1 MKKFIGFVITLLFI
15 NEFTKAQCIVPVNA
29 TVSPS
34 IICPGQQVTLDAN
47 VLPVNCGLSSVC
59 TGNIQSSDVGSGATA
74 QPGAPTAAPT
84 LFGNYLKS
92 GRNQMLYTA
101 AELFPALGGPCLIR
115 KIAFNLSPFNSSA
128 GLSNFVVKMTC
139 TNVTA
144 LNNWE
149 GNLTTVYSSA
159 NPFTPLPG
167 WLNVITLTTP
177 MAWDGVSNLVIDICW
192 YVPAAFGSQNNKA
205 QCTNTT
211 FNSYLYL
218 MSNNDVCG
226 TALPPNISTLRPNI
240 RFNYCVPDINDYAVI
255 WTPNTGPNA
264 VTIPDTS
271 HTTANPVATTTYI
284 INVDSGGCVG
294 ADTVTV
300 LVDTS
305 HVSAGNDINT
315 CPGFN
320 NNLIATPIGNVIPG
334 PASFSWTT
342 LAGTNVGNTA
352 TISVNPAVNTT
363 YVVTMNGGACIKR
376 DTVRVNLTGLAVT
389 ATPTNI
395 TCNAANNGKIKVTNN
410 GVAPFTFVWGANA
423 GTGNVDSAK
432 NLAPGNF
439 SVTVTDA
446 QGCSG
451 SASAT
456 IVEPTAVTFLSPNT
470 TNVSCNGGNNG
481 EIIVHPTGGTGAPY
495 TFSWSGGL
503 PNNDTVSTLL
513 AGAYAVTVRDGNNC
527 SAVANLNISEPIA
540 LAFNPAQTKNIRCL
554 NGNDGFIMVSVSGGS
569 GSYVYDWSHDANFHQ
584 TNATNLAA
592 GTYLVT
598 VTDVNNCSLSI
609 SYTLIQPVN
618 GVTFNAPVI
627 VNTSCFGYSNG
638 SITVN
643 PTGGALPYVYAW
655 NTAPA
660 QNTQTATGLS
670 AQAYTISVTDDSLC
684 TSTASYTVNQPP
696 QISIAG
702 VVTDAKCNG
711 SSDGAIDIT
720 ITNGVNPLTYL
731 WSYLATTTQDL
742 TAIPAGNYSVTV
754 TDNTSCSQTASYVV
768 AQPTVLVLNA
778 PTITNVS
785 CFAGNDGSI
794 TANPSGGTPNY
805 SYIWNPNAGTG
816 QTISTLA
823 ANTYLLTVTDANSC
837 AVIVSYQVAEPA
849 TALSFGAPV
858 LVDVLC
864 NGFSTGSITVSV
876 SGGTGAYTYSW
887 SQDLALNNSTASLLL
902 AGTYTT
908 TVTDANNCSLSTSNT
923 INQPTAIS
931 FGAQNITN
939 VSCAGSSDGVA
950 QITVSGGVGNYS
962 YTWNGVNG
970 SNPQSNLAAN
980 NYTVIVTDANLCTAS
995 TSVLITEPGAIFVT
1009 LTPHD
1014 VKCFGGNDGS
1024 IDASVSGGSPG
1035 YFYVWSDTQAGTSD
1049 TMLTAGLY
1057 TITVFDSRNCSVS
1070 SSTNVNQP
1078 TVLGVNA
1085 TSTQVSCAGSV
1096 DGIISAVAN
1105 GGTSP
1110 FSYTLMQSGS
1120 ALQTN
1125 TSGNFTGLNSGNY
1138 DVDVVDA
1145 NGCPATTPVFI
1156 AAPVAD
1162 IYTYTVDS
1170 TSCFG
1175 SDYSDGAVHVDGQPI
1190 QNMPF
1195 QYGVDGGALSYSG
1208 DIYNLS
1214 AGNHMVNAVNH
1225 WGCAT
1230 NIPIV
1235 IPEPLNGVA
1244 DVFPHDTTLQLGES
1258 IQLYSTFSPFPASTI
1273 TSYSWS
1279 PSIGLNCI
1287 DCASPLVTPFNH
1299 LTQYTLTITYNG
1311 HCVASTGLTISVE
1324 NHLKTFIPNSFS
1336 PNGDGNNDEFRIY
1349 GEGIKLIDLK
1359 VFNRWGEKVFET
1371 DNQLQGWDGTFKGE
1385 VQNPSVFAYW
1395 VRITFLDDKKVDR
1408 VGSVTLIR

>member
-1 MKKFIGFVITLLFI
+1 MKNLVLVFSLLSLSI
-15 NEFTKAQCIVPVNA
+15 LSNSQCIVPVNA

-34 IICPGQQVTLDAN
+34 IVCPGQQVHLDAN
-47 VLPVNCGLSSVC
+47 LLPVNCGANFSCNGQTTSLVI
-59 TGNIQSSDVGSGATA
+59 GNGAIS
-74 QPGAPTAAPT
+74 QPGGPGGSPT
-84 LFGNYLKS
+84 LLGNFKES
-92 GRNQMLYTA
+92 GRNQLLYTA
-101 AELFPALGGPCLIR
+101 AELLTVLGGPCVIR
-115 KIAFNLSPFNSSA
+115 TIAFNLSPYNSASA
-128 GLSNFVVKMTC
+128 LSNFVIQMGC
-139 TNVTA
+139 TNTA
-144 LNNWE
+144 VLNTWE
-149 GNLTTVYSSA
+149 PNLTTVHTNVVGYA
-159 NPFTPLPG
+159 PVPAWNNFTLNTPF
-167 WLNVITLTTP
+167 
-177 MAWDGVSNLVIDICW
+177 AWDGVSNIVIDICW
-192 YVPAAFGSQNNKA
+192 YSPATFGVQNNKA
-205 QCTNTT
+205 QCTNTA

-218 MSNNDVCG
+218 MASNNLCG
-226 TALPPNISTLRPNI
+226 TALAPNVSTLRPNI
-240 RFNYCVPDINDYAVI
+240 RFTYCVPDINDYNVL
-255 WTPNTGPNA
+255 WTPSAGINA
-264 VTIPDTS
+264 PVIIDTA
-271 HTTANPVATTTYI
+271 HTTANPIVSTTYI
-284 INVDSGGCVG
+284 IHVDSGGCVG

-300 LVDTS
+300 TVDNST
-305 HVSAGNDINT
+305 VSAGADINT

-320 NNLIATPIGNVIPG
+320 NNLTATVTGVAIPG
-334 PASFSWTT
+334 PATFVWTT
-342 LAGTNVGNTA
+342 LAGANVGNTA
-352 TISVNPAVNTT
+352 TIAVNPVVNTT
-363 YVVTMNGGACIKR
+363 YVLTMNGGACVKR
-376 DTVRVNLTGLAVT
+376 DTISVNLTGLSVT

-395 TCNAANNGKIKVTNN
+395 SCNAANNGKIKVTSS
-410 GVAPFTFVWGANA
+410 GMAPFTFVWSANA
-423 GTGNVDSAK
+423 GTGNVDSAIG
-432 NLAPGNF
+432 LTPGIF

-456 IVEPTAVTFLSPNT
+456 VVEPSAVTLSQT
-470 TNVSCNGGNNG
+470 ITNLSCNGGSDG
-481 EIIVHPTGGTGAPY
+481 RIVMNPIGGTGAPY
-495 TFSWSGGL
+495 NFSWSSGL
-503 PNNDTVSTLL
+503 PNNDTVTGLM
-513 AGAYAVTVRDGNNC
+513 AGAYSVTVRDGNNC
-527 SAVANLNISEPIA
+527 SAVANLNLSQPTA
-540 LAFNPAQTKNIRCL
+540 LVFNTAITKNIRCL
-554 NGNDGFIMVSVSGGS
+554 NGSDGFITVSASGGS
-569 GSYVYDWSHDANFHQ
+569 GGWVYDWSHDATFHQ
-584 TNATNLAA
+584 TNATNLSA
-592 GTYLVT
+592 GIYVVT
-598 VTDVNNCSLSI
+598 VTDINGCSVSI
-609 SYTLIQPVN
+609 SYTLTQPVN
-618 GVTFNAPVI
+618 GVTFNAAVI
-627 VNTSCFGYSNG
+627 VNTSCFGYNNG
-638 SITVN
+638 SITAN

-655 NTAPA
+655 NTTPI

-684 TSTASYTVNQPP
+684 TSTASYIVNEPP
-696 QISIAG
+696 QISITG
-702 VVTDAKCNG
+702 TVTDAKCNG
-711 SSDGAIDIT
+711 SIDGAIDIT
-720 ITNGVNPLTYL
+720 ITNGVGALTYL
-731 WSYLATTTQDL
+731 WSYLATATQDL

-778 PTITNVS
+778 PTITNVT
-785 CFAGNDGSI
+785 CFAGNDGSV
-794 TANPSGGTPNY
+794 TANPSGGTPTY
-805 SYIWNPNAGTG
+805 SYTWNPNAGTG
-816 QTISTLA
+816 QTIGTLA
-823 ANTYLLTVTDANSC
+823 ANNYLLTVTDANGC
-837 AVIVSYQVAEPA
+837 TVTNSYPVTEPA

-858 LVDVLC
+858 IVDILC
-864 NGFSTGSITVSV
+864 NGANTGSITVSV

-887 SQDLALNNSTASLLL
+887 SQDLTLNNSTASSLLG
-902 AGTYTT
+902 GTYTT

-923 INQPTAIS
+923 INQPSAIS

-950 QITVSGGVGNYS
+950 QITVSGGTGAYT

-980 NYTVIVTDANLCTAS
+980 NYNVIVTDANSCTAS

-1014 VKCFGGNDGS
+1014 VNCFGGNDGS
-1024 IDASVSGGSPG
+1024 IDAAVSGGSPG
-1035 YFYVWSDTQAGTSD
+1035 YLYVWSDTQAGTSD

-1110 FSYTLMQSGS
+1110 FSYTLMQSGTT
-1120 ALQTN
+1120 LQTN

-1162 IYTYTVDS
+1162 VYTYTVDS

-1175 SDYSDGAVHVDGQPI
+1175 SDYTDGAVHVDGQPI
-1190 QNMPF
+1190 QNQPF
-1195 QYGVDGGALSYSG
+1195 QYGIDGGALSFSG

-1214 AGNHMVNAVNH
+1214 AGNHIVNAVNY
-1225 WGCAT
+1225 WGCT
-1230 NIPIV
+1230 TTIPII

-1258 IQLYSTFSPFPASTI
+1258 IQLNSFFSPFPASTI

-1279 PSIGLNCI
+1279 PSIGLSCT
-1287 DCASPLVTPFNH
+1287 DCAKPLVTPFNH
-1299 LTQYTLTITYNG
+1299 LTQYTLTITYNNR
-1311 HCVASTGLTISVE
+1311 CVASTGLTISVE

-1359 VFNRWGEKVFET
+1359 IFNRWGEKVFET

>member
-1 MKKFIGFVITLLFI
+1 MKKFIGIAVALFFI
-15 NEFTKAQCIVPVNA
+15 NEFTSAQCIVPVNA
-29 TVSPS
+29 TVTPS
-34 IICPGQQVTLDAN
+34 VICPGQQVHLDAN
-47 VLPVNCGLSSVC
+47 LLPINCGANFSCTGQTLSSSV
-59 TGNIQSSDVGSGATA
+59 GNGTTS
-74 QPGAPTAAPT
+74 QPGGPAGSPTI
-84 LFGNYLKS
+84 LGNFLKS
-92 GRNQMLYTA
+92 GRNEMLYTA
-101 AELFPALGGPCLIR
+101 AELLPILGGPCVLR
-115 KIAFNLSPFNSSA
+115 TLAFNLSPFNSNA
-128 GLSNFVVKMTC
+128 GLGNFTVKMTC
-139 TNVTA
+139 TNVAA
-144 LNNWE
+144 LNTWE
-149 GNLTTVYSSA
+149 NNLTTVYTSA
-159 NPFTPLPG
+159 IPFAPAAG
-167 WLNVITLTTP
+167 WGSIITLTSP
-177 MAWDGVSNLVIDICW
+177 FAWDGVSNLIVDVCW
-192 YVPAAFGSQNNKA
+192 YSPSTFGSQNNKA
-205 QCTNTT
+205 QCTTT
-211 FNSYLYL
+211 LFNSYLYL

-226 TALPPNISTLRPNI
+226 TVLAPTVSTLRPNI
-240 RFNYCVPDINDYAVI
+240 RFTYCVPDINDYNVL
-255 WTPNTGPNA
+255 WTPNAGINA
-264 VTIPDTS
+264 PVTPDTA
-271 HTTANPVATTTYI
+271 HTTANPIVTTTYI
-284 INVDSGGCVG
+284 INVDSGGCTG
-294 ADTVTV
+294 ADTVIV
-300 LVDTS
+300 QVDNST
-305 HVSAGNDINT
+305 VSAGSDINT

-320 NNLIATPIGNVIPG
+320 NNLVATVTGTVIPG
-334 PASFSWTT
+334 PASFAWTT
-342 LAGTNVGNTA
+342 LAGAPVGNTA
-352 TISVNPAVNTT
+352 TVSVNPVANTT
-363 YVVTMNGGACIKR
+363 YVVTMNGGACVKR
-376 DTVRVNLTGLAVT
+376 DTVNVNLTGLAVT

-395 TCNAANNGKIKVTNN
+395 TCNSANNGKIHVTST
-410 GVAPFTFVWGANA
+410 GVAPLTFVWSANA
-423 GTGNVDSAK
+423 GTGNVDSAVG
-432 NLAPGNF
+432 LVPGNF

-456 IVEPTAVTFLSPNT
+456 IIEPSAVSLTQT
-470 TNVSCNGGNNG
+470 ITNVSCNGGNNG
-481 EIIVHPTGGTGAPY
+481 MIVMHPVGGTGAPY
-495 TFSWSGGL
+495 TFSWSSGL
-503 PNNDTVSTLL
+503 PNNDTVSNLL
-513 AGAYAVTVRDGNNC
+513 AGAYSVTVRDGNNC
-527 SAVANLNISEPIA
+527 SAVANLNVGQPTA
-540 LAFNPAQTKNIRCL
+540 LVFNAAQTKNIRCL
-554 NGNDGFIMVSVSGGS
+554 NGSDGFITVSVSGGS
-569 GSYVYDWSHDANFHQ
+569 GTYTYDWSHDATFHQ
-584 TNATNLAA
+584 TNATNLPA
-592 GTYLVT
+592 GNYVIT
-598 VTDVNNCSLSI
+598 VTDINNCSLSI
-609 SYTLIQPVN
+609 SYTLTQPVN

-627 VNTSCFGYSNG
+627 VNTSCFGYTNG
-638 SITVN
+638 SITAN
-643 PTGGALPYVYAW
+643 PTGGAQPYIYAW
-655 NTAPA
+655 NTTPT
-660 QNTQTATGLS
+660 QNTQTATGLT
-670 AQAYTISVTDDSLC
+670 AQSYTISVTDDSLC

-696 QISIAG
+696 QISING
-702 VVTDAKCNG
+702 IVTDAKCNG

-768 AQPTVLVLNA
+768 GQPTVLVLNA

-785 CFAGNDGSI
+785 CFGGNDGSV

-805 SYIWNPNAGTG
+805 SYTWNPNVGTT

-823 ANTYLLTVTDANSC
+823 ANNYLLTVTDANGC
-837 AVIVSYQVAEPA
+837 TVTNSYPVTEPA

-858 LVDVLC
+858 VIDILC
-864 NGFSTGSITVSV
+864 NGANTGSITVSV

-887 SQDLALNNSTASLLL
+887 SQDLTLNNSTASSLLG
-902 AGTYTT
+902 GTYTT

-923 INQPTAIS
+923 INQPSAIS

-950 QITVSGGVGNYS
+950 QITVSGGTGAYT

-970 SNPQSNLAAN
+970 SNPQTGLAAN
-980 NYTVIVTDANLCTAS
+980 TYNVIVTDANSCTAS

-1009 LTPHD
+1009 LLPHD

-1024 IDASVSGGSPG
+1024 IDAAVSGGTPG

-1078 TVLGVNA
+1078 TVLGVSA

-1096 DGIISAVAN
+1096 DGIINAVAN

-1110 FSYTLMQSGS
+1110 FSYTLMQGGS

-1162 IYTYTVDS
+1162 VYTYTVDS

-1175 SDYSDGAVHVDGQPI
+1175 SDYTDGAVHVDGQPI
-1190 QNMPF
+1190 QNQPF
-1195 QYGVDGGALSYSG
+1195 QYGIDGGALSFSG

-1214 AGNHMVNAVNH
+1214 AGNHVVNAVNH

-1258 IQLYSTFSPFPASTI
+1258 IQLNSFFSPFPASTI